1 MKVRFPEH
9 QLGQGTLG
17 YKGETQ
23 AYYDSKRGLWN
34 VARWFIAAAFLIL
47 GAAFLV
53 ASSASVVPATVVSV
67 TDDSAQGHNVVVL
80 RTSDGVTTTV
90 TMEYSS
96 TPTVGSSTS
105 AMQLPGGRIVAGDYR
120 TEGRITGLLFVAIG
134 LGIGGLAF
142 WRVRHPK
149 PRVTTVLVPD
159 DAYDLGPR
167 RGQSRSAAYDRAEE
181 RLP

>member
-1 MKVRFPEH
+1 
-9 QLGQGTLG
+9 
-17 YKGETQ
+17 
-23 AYYDSKRGLWN
+23 
-34 VARWFIAAAFLIL
+34 
-47 GAAFLV
+47 
-53 ASSASVVPATVVSV
+53 
-67 TDDSAQGHNVVVL
+67 
-80 RTSDGVTTTV
+80 
-90 TMEYSS
+90 
-96 TPTVGSSTS
+96 
-105 AMQLPGGRIVAGDYR
+105 MQLPGGRIVAGDYR